1 MGRGRGVEAVASTI
15 MAENITVTV
24 LLHTLRRIHLLDEFT
39 AARRAARACDALK
52 QYFVFSKICI
62 NIVTEI
68 FDRYSGK
75 INYPE
80 VQVNSY
86 TSRA

>member
-1 MGRGRGVEAVASTI
+1 VEAVGSTS
-15 MAENITVTV
+15 MAENVTVTV
-24 LLHTLRRIHLLDEFT
+24 SCWMLIKTSYSYRRIHLLDEFT

-68 FDRYSGK
+68 F
-75 INYPE
+75 
-80 VQVNSY
+80 
-86 TSRA
+86 

>member
-1 MGRGRGVEAVASTI
+1 MEAVASTS
-15 MAENITVTV
+15 MAEIITVTV
-24 LLHTLRRIHLLDEFT
+24 SNKDLLHTLRRIHLLDEFT

-75 INYPE
+75 IKYPE
-80 VQVNSY
+80 VKVNPG
-86 TSRA
+86 TRHT

>member
-1 MGRGRGVEAVASTI
+1 MEAVASTS

-24 LLHTLRRIHLLDEFT
+24 LLLLDEST

-62 NIVTEI
+62 NTVTGI
-68 FDRYSGK
+68 FDRYSRK
-75 INYPE
+75 IKYPE
-80 VQVNSY
+80 VQVTSLLRATHDPINSP
-86 TSRA
+86 SMQPRC